1 MIENTVD
8 DIFFVAGKWPV
19 DETKP
24 VVVFLHGSGGSHV
37 LWDRQVAA
45 IVPHANTI
53 ALDLPGH
60 GKSRGDA
67 KDSIEEIAAG
77 VESFLASIQ
86 VTRPIVC
93 GLSIGG
99 AIALQLLINSS
110 SDYLGGI
117 LINTGARLKVMPAIF
132 ETLKQDYDA
141 AVEFTGK
148 VAVSEKTDPRKVEPL
163 IDAMKKCSPEAAIND
178 FKACDAFDVMDR
190 LNRIS
195 VPVLVM
201 TAADDKLTP
210 PKYGQYLAG
219 KIPGSS
225 LVQIPDAGH
234 LSPLEKEVE
243 VNQAIVDFL
252 KGLTAG

>member
-1 MIENTVD
+1 MIEHTVD

-19 DETKP
+19 DESKP
-24 VVVFLHGSGGSHV
+24 VIVFLHGSGGSHV
-37 LWDRQVAA
+37 LWDRQVSA
-45 IVPHANTI
+45 IVPYANTI

-67 KDSIEEIAAG
+67 KESIAEIAAG
-77 VESFLASIQ
+77 VESFLAAIQ

-110 SDYLGGI
+110 NDYLGGI
-117 LINTGARLKVMPAIF
+117 LVNTGARLKVMPAIF

-148 VAVSEKTDPRKVEPL
+148 VAVSEKTDPGKVKPL
-163 IDAMKKCSPEAAIND
+163 IAEMKKCSPVSTISD
-178 FKACDAFDVMDR
+178 FKACDAFDVMGR

-219 KIPGSS
+219 NIPGAS

-234 LSPLEKEVE
+234 LSPLEREE
-243 VNQAIVDFL
+243 DVNQAIIDFL
-252 KGLTAG
+252 KRLG